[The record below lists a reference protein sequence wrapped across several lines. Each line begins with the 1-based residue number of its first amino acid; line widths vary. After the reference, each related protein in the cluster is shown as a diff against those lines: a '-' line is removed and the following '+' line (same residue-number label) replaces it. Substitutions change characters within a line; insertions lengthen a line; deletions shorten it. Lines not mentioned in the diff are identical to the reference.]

1 MVAPESGM
9 SSLKDNKQPIKR
21 CPIWVQDY
29 LKPAIGLVL
38 GAVGNKL
45 KDGGGVVAGV
55 VLLAVREEDAR
66 DELPVHDLVLLLTVH
81 LVVRRFLTDSYNE
94 ANHVKLL
101 YLAPVDDCVVL
112 QPLEVHPWL
121 AELHFQVVRPVVA
134 SM

>member
-1 MVAPESGM
+1 MFR
-9 SSLKDNKQPIKR
+9 N
-21 CPIWVQDY
+21 Y

-81 LVVRRFLTDSYNE
+81 LVGGAFRLFQTMKQPMYV
-94 ANHVKLL
+94 V
-101 YLAPVDDCVVL
+101 CVSTLV
-112 QPLEVHPWL
+112 P
-121 AELHFQVVRPVVA
+121 R
-134 SM
+134 SS

>member
-1 MVAPESGM
+1 MVAPESGI
-9 SSLKDNKQPIKR
+9 SSLKTSNNRSKDVQSR
-21 CPIWVQDY
+21 CRNY

-81 LVVRRFLTDSYNE
+81 LVVKRF
-94 ANHVKLL
+94 
-101 YLAPVDDCVVL
+101 
-112 QPLEVHPWL
+112 
-121 AELHFQVVRPVVA
+121 
-134 SM
+134 

>member
-1 MVAPESGM
+1 MFR
-9 SSLKDNKQPIKR
+9 N
-21 CPIWVQDY
+21 Y

-81 LVVRRFLTDSYNE
+81 LVGGNFRLFQTMLYVYLPS
-94 ANHVKLL
+94 

-112 QPLEVHPWL
+112 QPLEVHSWF
-121 AELHFQVVRPVVA
+121 AQLHFQVVRPVVA
-134 SM
+134 